1 VYTKFIG
8 GGNMLKAKVFVAE
21 FIGTFALVFVGAAA
35 AIYDKALGI
44 LGIALAYGLTL
55 AVFVYLYGR
64 ISGAHFN
71 PAVTIGLAANGN
83 IKWSDAA
90 FYWVAQFLGA
100 VFAALLLHM
109 FVTVLSN
116 DAFSLATPV
125 GLLTAKHPY
134 YAMALEALLTFFLVT
149 VFLHTMVDSK
159 QVRPLAGWALG
170 ATLVIAVLAGY
181 PFTGA
186 SLNPARS
193 FGPALFTKVIIAGK
207 ADYLNVL
214 LYLVYFIGPF
224 IGSVLAALLY
234 RFFKSEP
241 ATEAETEDAEE
252 VVAENPAARETTRK

>member
-1 VYTKFIG
+1 
-8 GGNMLKAKVFVAE
+8 MLKAKVFVAE
-21 FIGTFALVFVGAAA
+21 LIGTFALVFIGAAA

-55 AVFVYLYGR
+55 AIFVYLYGR
-64 ISGAHFN
+64 ISGGHFN
-71 PAVTIGLAANGN
+71 PAVTLGLAANGN
-83 IKWSDAA
+83 IKWSDAGL
-90 FYWVAQFLGA
+90 YWVAQFLGA
-100 VFAALLLHM
+100 VLAALLLRV
-109 FVTVLSN
+109 FVTVLSK
-116 DAFSLATPV
+116 DAFSLATPI

-149 VFLHTMVDSK
+149 VFLQTMVDGK

-170 ATLVIAVLAGY
+170 ATLAIAVLAGY

-193 FGPALFTKVIIAGK
+193 FGPALFTKAIITGK
-207 ADYLNVL
+207 SDYLNVL
-214 LYLVYFIGPF
+214 LYLIYFIGPF

-241 ATEAETEDAEE
+241 VTEAETGDAEE
-252 VVAENPAARETTRK
+252 ITEEPPVHKAAK